1 MEALNK
7 FRMYNI
13 KHNIALIPRII
24 KLFVGELSGIV
35 LFNSTCAPVMFII
48 PRIVSPPTK
57 NTEKKQVD
65 NSSLASIYNNHTV
78 KPPVNDHPNC
88 QFLVV
93 AYRRS
98 GHRGPYFGLFA

>member
-1 MEALNK
+1 
-7 FRMYNI
+7 MYNI

-57 NTEKKQVD
+57 NTEKK
-65 NSSLASIYNNHTV
+65 
-78 KPPVNDHPNC
+78 K
-88 QFLVV
+88 
-93 AYRRS
+93 
-98 GHRGPYFGLFA
+98 G